1 MVVAKSNTNVSSE
14 PSSNERS
21 ENFQLNSKRSS
32 FVDTRTSQIVAKSME
47 ETKQGG
53 LRKNKSLEF
62 LEREQVMMA
71 VDESKSV
78 DAAENETL
86 IH

>member
-1 MVVAKSNTNVSSE
+1 
-14 PSSNERS
+14 
-21 ENFQLNSKRSS
+21 
-32 FVDTRTSQIVAKSME
+32 ME

-62 LEREQVMMA
+62 LEREQVMA

>member
-1 MVVAKSNTNVSSE
+1 M
-14 PSSNERS
+14 
-21 ENFQLNSKRSS
+21 
-32 FVDTRTSQIVAKSME
+32 
-47 ETKQGG
+47 
-53 LRKNKSLEF
+53 RKNKSLEF
-62 LEREQVMMA
+62 TKREQMI